1 VAGGH
6 GSAIITPSSGTVRG
20 EMDDVNRHSDEGP
33 VTIYDVARHADVS
46 VASVSN
52 FLNWPDRVSVTM
64 KRRIGEAVDDLG
76 FVPSLAARQLRG
88 RPSGIVGASFVNASN
103 PYFGGIATA
112 VEKMVADNGLTVVV
126 GSSHESAEQQKRL
139 LDLFE
144 QLRFDGVV
152 VSPSDDDLEPLRRRR
167 DQGTPIVLVD
177 HEDPEHR
184 LSSVSLDHR
193 EGGRLAAQHV
203 LDAGRRRLLFAAG
216 PEGVRQVERRL
227 DGCRLAVRQ
236 TPDVYLQIVR
246 TPDLDLADGT
256 AVGRRIAEQP
266 PAERP
271 DAVVA
276 GNDLHAIGIVA
287 GLTAAGIRV
296 PEDIAVV
303 GYDDIPFAAV
313 AAVPLTTVR
322 QPIAEIGTAAA
333 RLLLDEIA
341 QPGRVPRD
349 VVLAPELVVRAS
361 A

>member
-1 VAGGH
+1 M
-6 GSAIITPSSGTVRG
+6 SRY
-20 EMDDVNRHSDEGP
+20 NDEAGP
-33 VTIYDVARHADVS
+33 VTIYDVARRANVS

-52 FLNWPDRVSVTM
+52 FLNWPERVSVAM
-64 KRRIGEAVDDLG
+64 KGRIGEAVSELG

-88 RPSGIVGASFVNASN
+88 RRSGIVGASFVNASN
-103 PYFGGIATA
+103 PYFAGITTA
-112 VEKMVADNGLTVVV
+112 VEKLTANNGLAVVV
-126 GSSHESAEQQKRL
+126 GSSHESAAHQKRL

-152 VSPSDDDLEPLRRRR
+152 VAPSDDDLEPLRRRR
-167 DQGTPIVLVD
+167 DHGTPIVLVD

-184 LSSVSLDHR
+184 LSSVSLEHR

-216 PEGVRQVERRL
+216 PEGVRQVERRI
-227 DGCRLAVRQ
+227 DGCRDAVGQ
-236 TPDVYLQIVR
+236 AEGISLEVVR
-246 TPDLDLADGT
+246 APDLDVADGT
-256 AVGRRIAEQP
+256 AVGRRIAELP

-271 DAVVA
+271 DAVLA

-287 GLTAAGIRV
+287 ALMTAGVRV
-296 PEDIAVV
+296 PDDVAVV

-333 RLLLDEIA
+333 QLLVDEIA
-341 QPGRVPRD
+341 QAGRAPRE

>member
-1 VAGGH
+1 MG
-6 GSAIITPSSGTVRG
+6 
-20 EMDDVNRHSDEGP
+20 DVNRRSDEGP
-33 VTIYDVARHADVS
+33 ITIYDVARQAEVS

-52 FLNWPDRVSVTM
+52 FLNWPDRVSATM
-64 KRRIGEAVDDLG
+64 KERIAAAIDSLG
-76 FVPSLAARQLRG
+76 FVPSMAARQLRG

-112 VEKMVADNGLTVVV
+112 VEKLVADNGLAVVV
-126 GSSHESAEQQKRL
+126 GSTHESAVQQKRF

-193 EGGRLAAQHV
+193 EGGRLAAQHL

-227 DGCRLAVRQ
+227 DGCRLAVGQ
-236 TPDVYLQIVR
+236 TPGVYLEIVR
-246 TPDLDLADGT
+246 APDLDLADGT
-256 AVGRRIAEQP
+256 AVGLRIADLP
-266 PAERP
+266 PDRRP

-276 GNDLHAIGIVA
+276 GNDLHAIGIIA
-287 GLTAAGIRV
+287 GLTSAGVRV
-296 PEDIAVV
+296 PDDIAVV

-341 QPGRVPRD
+341 QPGRASRE

>member
-1 VAGGH
+1 
-6 GSAIITPSSGTVRG
+6 
-20 EMDDVNRHSDEGP
+20 VNRRADEGP
-33 VTIYDVARHADVS
+33 VTIYDVARRADVS

-52 FLNWPDRVSVTM
+52 FLNWPERVSVAM
-64 KRRIGEAVDDLG
+64 KLKIGEAISDLG

-88 RPSGIVGASFVNASN
+88 HRSGIVGASFVNASN
-103 PYFGGIATA
+103 PYFAGITTA
-112 VEKMVADNGLTVVV
+112 VETLAAANGLAVVV
-126 GSSHESAEQQKRL
+126 GSSHESAAQQKRL

-152 VSPSDDDLEPLRRRR
+152 VAPSDDDLEPLRRRR
-167 DQGTPIVLVD
+167 DRGTPIVLVD

-193 EGGRLAAQHV
+193 EGGRLAAQHL
-203 LDAGRRRLLFAAG
+203 LDTGRRRLLFAAG
-216 PEGVRQVERRL
+216 PAGVRQVARRIE
-227 DGCRLAVRQ
+227 GCRDAVRQ
-236 TPDVYLQIVR
+236 TPGVYLEIVR
-246 TPDLDLADGT
+246 ALDLDVADGT
-256 AVGRRIAEQP
+256 GVGRRIAQLP
-266 PAERP
+266 PARRP

-287 GLTAAGIRV
+287 ALTAAGVRV
-296 PEDIAVV
+296 PDDIAVV

-322 QPIAEIGTAAA
+322 QPIVEIGTAAA

-341 QPGRVPRD
+341 APGREPRD
-349 VVLAPELVVRAS
+349 VVLAPELIVRAS

>member
-1 VAGGH
+1 
-6 GSAIITPSSGTVRG
+6 
-20 EMDDVNRHSDEGP
+20 MNRRSDEGP
-33 VTIYDVARHADVS
+33 ITIYDVARKAEVS

-52 FLNWPDRVSVTM
+52 FLNWPDRVSATM
-64 KRRIGEAVDDLG
+64 KERIATAIDSLG

-112 VEKMVADNGLTVVV
+112 VEKLVADNGLAVVV
-126 GSSHESAEQQKRL
+126 GSTHESAVQQKRF

-193 EGGRLAAQHV
+193 EGGRLAAQHL
-203 LDAGRRRLLFAAG
+203 LDVGRRRLLFAAG

-227 DGCRLAVRQ
+227 DGCRLAVGQ
-236 TPDVYLQIVR
+236 TPGVYLEIVR
-246 TPDLDLADGT
+246 APDLDLADGT
-256 AVGRRIAEQP
+256 AVGLRIAELSP
-266 PAERP
+266 DRRP

-276 GNDLHAIGIVA
+276 GNDLHAIGIIA
-287 GLTAAGIRV
+287 GLTSAGVRV
-296 PEDIAVV
+296 PDDIAVV

-341 QPGRVPRD
+341 QPGRESRE